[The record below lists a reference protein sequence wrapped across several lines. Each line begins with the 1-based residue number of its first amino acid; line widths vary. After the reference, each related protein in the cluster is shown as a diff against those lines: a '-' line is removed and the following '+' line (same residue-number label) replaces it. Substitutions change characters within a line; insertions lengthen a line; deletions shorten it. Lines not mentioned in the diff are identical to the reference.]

1 MFSISEVPLDFFTE
15 DVLVC
20 TDSNDEVILQD
31 IYYKGNIRLSDRAKI
46 NIRDAHS
53 PIDYFMVNNITSKFT
68 NWNNR
73 IDKLNLVKRDIAEQV
88 KHYTKVVPGYQ
99 NQKRFK
105 VYPVSPI
112 TFSAY
117 SELFDKVKDKYTVKF
132 KCNSF
137 SGFVGAGLLILT
149 KIKKEQVF
157 MPLIITTTYTSHL
170 PYFYLCRFLGEQPID
185 SFFNVYVDDLLI
197 NSKNAELKNFR
208 IAFKEFLLPEL
219 EKCNLSIADLEDFI
233 AKAKVPQ
240 FKKLS
245 DRKQFLETLSE
256 DVLHS
261 LTSDVAVKY
270 R

>member
-1 MFSISEVPLDFFTE
+1 MFNIAELPIDFFTE

-20 TDSNDEVILQD
+20 TDSNNEVILQD
-31 IYYKGNIRLSDRAKI
+31 IYYRGNIGMNDRAKI
-46 NIRDAHS
+46 NLRDARS
-53 PIDYFMVNNITSKFT
+53 PIDYCMVNNITSKFT
-68 NWNNR
+68 NWNDR
-73 IDKLNLVKRDIAEQV
+73 TGKLNLVKKDIASQL
-88 KHYTKVVPGYQ
+88 KYYASLTPKYQ

-105 VYPVSPI
+105 VFPGSI
-112 TFSAY
+112 FTFSSY
-117 SELFDKVKDKYTVKF
+117 SELFEKIKDRYTVKF

-149 KIKKEQVF
+149 KIKKVTIF
-157 MPLIITTTYTSHL
+157 LPLIITTTYTSHL
-170 PYFYLCRFLGEQPID
+170 PYFYLCTFIGEQPIE

-208 IAFKEFLLPEL
+208 IAFKKLLLPEL
-219 EKCNLSIADLEDFI
+219 EKCNLSIADLEEFI
-233 AKAKVPQ
+233 TKAKVPQ

>member
-1 MFSISEVPLDFFTE
+1 MFNIAEVPLDFFQE
-15 DVLVC
+15 NVLVC
-20 TDSNDEVILQD
+20 TDSNNEVILQD
-31 IYYKGNIRLSDRAKI
+31 IYYKSSIGLHGKTKVNIR
-46 NIRDAHS
+46 NVQS
-53 PIDYFMVNNITSKFT
+53 PIDCFIVNNITLNFI
-68 NWNNR
+68 NWNNKAG
-73 IDKLNLVKRDIAEQV
+73 KLNLVKTDIVSQL
-88 KHYTKVVPGYQ
+88 KYYTSLTPRYQ

-105 VYPVSPI
+105 VYPASPFI
-112 TFSAY
+112 CSSY
-117 SELFDKVKDKYTVKF
+117 SELFNKVKDRYTVKF

-170 PYFYLCRFLGEQPID
+170 PYFYLCTFLGEQPIE

-208 IAFKEFLLPEL
+208 IAFKKLLLPEL

>member
-1 MFSISEVPLDFFTE
+1 MFNIAEVPIDFFTE

-20 TDSNDEVILQD
+20 TDSNDEVLLQD
-31 IYYKGNIRLSDRAKI
+31 IYYKGNIGLNDRSKV
-46 NIRDAHS
+46 NLRDARS

-68 NWNNR
+68 NWNDR
-73 IDKLNLVKRDIAEQV
+73 AGKLNLVKKDIVSQL
-88 KHYTKVVPGYQ
+88 KYYSSLTPRYQ

-105 VYPVSPI
+105 VYPASLV
-112 TFSAY
+112 TFASY
-117 SELFDKVKDKYTVKF
+117 SELFNKVKDRYTVKF

-170 PYFYLCRFLGEQPID
+170 PYFYLCTFIGEQPIE

-208 IAFKEFLLPEL
+208 IAFKKLLLPEL
-219 EKCNLSIADLEDFI
+219 EKCNLSIADLEEFI
-233 AKAKVPQ
+233 TKAKVPQ